1 MEEIY
6 RRVFERP
13 EFEGIHARTEA
24 GHLPRAQMVA
34 KARGRGRAPSI
45 AERFRTEIA
54 RARLRLAA
62 SIVTADAK
70 MPPSEIEF
78 LKALQRQFGLSE
90 EDVARLFEL
99 AEDRRRCHLPEGWR

>member
-1 MEEIY
+1 MSIVSSIATSRRKPYAGVPMEGPIASWY
-6 RRVFERP
+6 
-13 EFEGIHARTEA
+13 ARTTRDR
-24 GHLPRAQMVA
+24 GDYPVT
-34 KARGRGRAPSI
+34 ARSI
-45 AERFRTEIA
+45 AERLPDKRSRELAFG
-54 RARLRLAA
+54 LAA

-99 AEDRRRCHLPEGWR
+99 AEDKAPLPPT